1 MDLLKQFARDFLE
14 EAVTIVRVVTETPM
28 RIDRYGPMEACPRVL
43 CMTKSLFDA
52 VIYDEDVVEHNFEPE
67 WLQFAGIVIIV
78 AMKAGVTVEN
88 LLQSLR
94 VFTQVDLQDVCVLR
108 GSFHQVTPPLTGFRL
123 PSWPA
128 FIAP

>member
-1 MDLLKQFARDFLE
+1 MDLLKQFARAFLE

-28 RIDRYGPMEACPRVL
+28 RIDHYGPTEACPQVF
-43 CMTKSLFDA
+43 CMTKSVFDA

-67 WLQFAGIVIIV
+67 WLQFPGIVIVV

-94 VFTQVDLQDVCVLR
+94 VFTHIDLHDVCVLC
-108 GSFHQVTPPLTGFRL
+108 LGF
-123 PSWPA
+123 
-128 FIAP
+128 